1 VVGRADSPGQP
12 PRGAVVVVTLGALLL
27 VAFTGGEPRSLAQLF
42 AFGLLGSYAI
52 TSISLDVL
60 RWREGRR
67 GTTFVLGAL
76 VSLTVVVPW
85 VTSWFTKWQSTLYGA
100 LTSGALLAVAYITQ
114 RGWIR
119 SGRFGFLSATSA
131 EAAASELDTALEVLT
146 LDEAAALRQ
155 SYPSTTLLALRTAN
169 RPLCQEVA
177 RRAKGVGDSAV
188 YVVLVDEIPG
198 FLFPP
203 RRGPSHDA
211 LRVLRTAVT
220 DLREAG
226 IDAVPVWRLA
236 HDAGASIAEAAE
248 TLNVACVFVGT
259 NQRSTVWH
267 FLEGSVLKRLV
278 AELPA
283 EVRVVICE

>member
-1 VVGRADSPGQP
+1 
-12 PRGAVVVVTLGALLL
+12 VVVITLGALFLI
-27 VAFTGGEPRSLAQLF
+27 VGSHGEPHILAQLF

-67 GTTFVLGAL
+67 GVTFVLGAL

-85 VTSWFTKWQSTLYGA
+85 VTSWFTKWQATLYGA
-100 LTSGALLAVAYITQ
+100 LTTGAFLGVAYITH

-119 SGRFGFLSATSA
+119 AGRFGFLSAASA
-131 EAAASELDTALEVLT
+131 EAAASEMATALEVLT
-146 LDEAAALRQ
+146 LDEAAALHQ

-169 RPLCQEVA
+169 RPLCHEVA
-177 RRAKGVGDSAV
+177 RRARGVGDSAV
-188 YVVLVDEIPG
+188 NVIYVDEIPG

-203 RRGPSHDA
+203 RRGPSPDA
-211 LRVLRTAVT
+211 LRVLRAAVT

-248 TLNVACVFVGT
+248 TLGAACVFVGT
-259 NQRSTVWH
+259 NQRSSVWH
-267 FLEGSVLKRLV
+267 FLEGNVLKRLV

-283 EVRVVICE
+283 ETRVVICE